1 MKVESSAMR
10 RLAYDARGL
19 WVEYVSGELYLYREV
34 PRDLFNQLISSES
47 RGRYVNEYIR
57 KRFPFDHVFLS
68 QRKLSGIGRYD
79 TSF

>member
-57 KRFPFDHVFLS
+57 KRFPFDHVFLA
-68 QRKLSGIGRYD
+68 REN
-79 TSF
+79 

>member
-19 WVEYVSGELYLYREV
+19 WVEYVSGEFYLYREM

-57 KRFPFDHVFLS
+57 KRFPFDHVFLR